1 MKTMRSI
8 DRTAIGG
15 VTRRAHSHPP
25 QPMDEASLTMD
36 DPAMYPTP
44 LPNGMAITNI
54 DMTNERSSLS
64 NKSVMTKFTYYQT
77 FKKFD
82 FPKNSISQKTRF
94 PEKLDFPKNSTPR
107 KTRLPEKLDFPKYSI
122 LRNSRFP
129 EKQDQLEK
137 LPVGAMHEYD
147 ASPIPTIARVARKK
161 LKFSGPLMKDDPI
174 TTAVQNIKPHK
185 IIAFLLYR
193 SPGNIN

>member
-1 MKTMRSI
+1 MDK
-8 DRTAIGG
+8 TAIGG

-36 DPAMYPTP
+36 DPAIYPTP
-44 LPNGMAITNI
+44 LPNGMAITKI

-64 NKSVMTKFTYYQT
+64 NKSVITKYRFEKIRGQ
-77 FKKFD
+77 FAEILD
-82 FPKNSISQKTRF
+82 SPKCWIFRKNRF
-94 PEKLDFPKNSTPR
+94 
-107 KTRLPEKLDFPKYSI
+107 
-122 LRNSRFP
+122 
-129 EKQDQLEK
+129 

-161 LKFSGPLMKDDPI
+161 LKFSAPLMKDDPI

-193 SPGNIN
+193 SPKNIN